1 MIGFDVTDGEVADDI
16 QGEYDIPNKTIIT
29 TPPESKVGIVTASIV
44 SPVITYNN
52 KETTIGVD
60 APSTAVN
67 YHSQQSSILVSK
79 PSPEIIYENKEG
91 SVVVFR
97 TQPQVNY
104 NNIESSVLVETSEPN
119 VTYNGLES
127 SISDII
133 STSLNSSLNS
143 LSMTILNRDNLN
155 KIYDVSGLYNSLENY
170 GSFDIET
177 NTKYIREN
185 ISKTTASIDYG
196 YGLGWITGSNAQ
208 SKLTALMEFIETP
221 RQDGFYSGYYLYYSS
236 SKDMVG
242 NLFYSSSLTS
252 SKTTNQQNAAIG
264 LQNHRFIGSKLVGP
278 DINVNTRNTPD
289 SKPVVEVHNVGS
301 TQIIYNTYFDRGN
314 LIGK

>member
-1 MIGFDVTDGEVADDI
+1 M
-16 QGEYDIPNKTIIT
+16 
-29 TPPESKVGIVTASIV
+29 
-44 SPVITYNN
+44 
-52 KETTIGVD
+52 
-60 APSTAVN
+60 
-67 YHSQQSSILVSK
+67 
-79 PSPEIIYENKEG
+79 
-91 SVVVFR
+91 
-97 TQPQVNY
+97 
-104 NNIESSVLVETSEPN
+104 
-119 VTYNGLES
+119 
-127 SISDII
+127 
-133 STSLNSSLNS
+133 
-143 LSMTILNRDNLN
+143 
-155 KIYDVSGLYNSLENY
+155 SGLYNSLENY

-185 ISKTTASIDYG
+185 ISKTTESIDYG
-196 YGLGWITGSNAQ
+196 YGLGWATGTNAQ

-221 RQDGFYSGYYLYYSS
+221 RQDGFYSVYYLYYSS
-236 SKDMVG
+236 SKDMVA